1 MQLKISH
8 VTDYAY
14 AEPVRYALQRLRLT
28 PQDSPLQT
36 VRSWS
41 THVEGGAV
49 EARYIDHFG
58 NVVEL
63 VSASRNTEAIKV
75 VASGIVETHDKIGVC
90 GPHRAYMPLWLYQRD
105 TALTKPGKMIRE
117 LARSIEKGKPLEQL
131 HGLMTKLHEAMAY
144 VPGATQTHTLAEDA
158 LAAGKGV
165 CQDHAQ
171 AFAAAARVMGFPAR
185 YVSGYLMME
194 ETPDQAASHA
204 WAEAHVDGL
213 GWVGFD
219 AANDMSPD
227 DRYVHIAYGL
237 DYKDAAPISGI
248 RTGTGEEQLAVR
260 ITVEQ

>member
-8 VTDYAY
+8 VTEYVYAQ
-14 AEPVRYALQRLRLT
+14 PVRYALQRLRLT
-28 PQDSPLQT
+28 PQNSALQK
-36 VRSWS
+36 VQSWK
-41 THVEGGAV
+41 TEVEGGKV

-63 VSASRNTEAIKV
+63 VSASRDTEAIRV
-75 VASGIVETHDKIGVC
+75 VASGIVETYDKIGVS
-90 GPHRAYMPLWLYQRD
+90 GPHKAYMPLWLYQRES
-105 TALTKPGKMIRE
+105 ALTKPGKMIRE
-117 LARSIEKGKPLEQL
+117 LARSIEKGEPLDQL
-131 HGLMTKLHEAMAY
+131 HGLKTALHQAMAY
-144 VPGATQTHTLAEDA
+144 VPGATQTKTAAEDA
-158 LAAGKGV
+158 LASGKGV

-219 AANDMSPD
+219 PANDISPD

-248 RTGTGEEQLAVR
+248 RTGSGEEQLAVR

>member
-8 VTDYAY
+8 VTEYAY
-14 AEPVRYALQRLRLT
+14 AHPVRYALQRLRLT
-28 PQDSPLQT
+28 PQNSALQKVQFWKT
-36 VRSWS
+36 E
-41 THVEGGAV
+41 VEGGKV

-63 VSASRNTEAIKV
+63 VSASRDTEAIRV
-75 VASGIVETHDKIGVC
+75 VASGVVETYDKIGVS
-90 GPHRAYMPLWLYQRD
+90 GPHKAYMPLWLYQRES
-105 TALTKPGKMIRE
+105 ALTKPGKMIRE
-117 LARSIEKGKPLEQL
+117 LARGIEKGEPLDQL
-131 HGLMTKLHEAMAY
+131 HRLKTALHEAMAY
-144 VPGATQTHTLAEDA
+144 VPGATQTRTAAEDA
-158 LAAGKGV
+158 LASGKGV

-219 AANDMSPD
+219 PANNISPD

-237 DYKDAAPISGI
+237 DYRDAAPISGI
-248 RTGTGEEQLAVR
+248 RTGSGEEQLAVR

>member
-14 AEPVRYALQRLRLT
+14 AQPVRYALQRLRLT
-28 PQDSPLQT
+28 PQSSPLQT
-36 VRSWS
+36 VHSWQME
-41 THVEGGAV
+41 VEGGAV
-49 EARYIDHFG
+49 EVQYVDHFG

-63 VSASRNTEAIKV
+63 VSASRDTEAIRI
-75 VASGIVETHDKIGVC
+75 VASGIVETKDKSGVL

-117 LARSIEKGKPLEQL
+117 LARGIERTEPLEQL
-131 HGLMTKLHEAMAY
+131 HQLNTALHEAMSY
-144 VPGATQTHTLAEDA
+144 VPGATQTHTVAEDA
-158 LAAGKGV
+158 LAAGRGV

-171 AFAAAARVMGFPAR
+171 AFAAAARVMGYPAR
-185 YVSGYLMME
+185 YVSGYLMMDQIE
-194 ETPDQAASHA
+194 EQVASHA
-204 WAEAHVDGL
+204 WAEAHIDGL

-219 AANDMSPD
+219 PANDISPD
-227 DRYVHIAYGL
+227 ERYVHMAHGL

-248 RTGTGEEQLAVR
+248 RTGSGEELLAVH

>member
-8 VTDYAY
+8 VTDYVY
-14 AEPVRYALQRLRLT
+14 AQPVRYALQRLRLT
-28 PQDSPLQT
+28 PQSSQLQT
-36 VRSWS
+36 VHSWS
-41 THVEGGAV
+41 TEVEGGAV
-49 EARYIDHFG
+49 EARYVDHYG

-63 VSASRNTEAIKV
+63 VSASRDTEAIKV
-75 VASGIVETHDKIGVC
+75 VASGLVETSDKSGVA

-117 LARSIEKGKPLEQL
+117 LVRSIGKGEPLEQL
-131 HGLMTKLHEAMAY
+131 HGLMGALHRTMAY
-144 VPGATQTHTLAEDA
+144 VPGATQTQTIAEDA
-158 LAAGKGV
+158 LAAGEGV

-171 AFAAAARVMGFPAR
+171 AFAAAARVMGYPAR

-219 AANDMSPD
+219 PANDMCPD
-227 DRYVHIAYGL
+227 ERYVHIAHGL

-248 RTGTGEEQLAVR
+248 RTGFGEEQLAVH

>member
-8 VTDYAY
+8 VTEYAY
-14 AEPVRYALQRLRLT
+14 AQPVRYALQRLRLT
-28 PQDSPLQT
+28 PQSSQLQN
-36 VRSWS
+36 VHSWS
-41 THVEGGAV
+41 TEVEGGAV

-63 VSASRNTEAIKV
+63 VSASRDTEAIKV
-75 VASGIVETHDKIGVC
+75 VATGFVETYDKSGVA
-90 GPHRAYMPLWLYQRD
+90 GPHRAYMPLWLYQRES
-105 TALTKPGKMIRE
+105 ALTKPGKVIRE
-117 LARSIEKGKPLEQL
+117 LVRSVGKGEPLEQL
-131 HGLMTKLHEAMAY
+131 HGLMAALHKNMAY
-144 VPGATQTHTLAEDA
+144 VPGATQTQTLAEDA
-158 LAAGKGV
+158 LASGKGV

-171 AFAAAARVMGFPAR
+171 AFVAAARVMGYPAR

-194 ETPDQAASHA
+194 DTPDQAASHA

-219 AANDMSPD
+219 PANDMSPD

-248 RTGTGEEQLAVR
+248 RTGTGEEQLAVH

>member
-8 VTDYAY
+8 VTDYVY
-14 AEPVRYALQRLRLT
+14 AQPVRYALQRLRLT
-28 PQDSPLQT
+28 PQSSQLQT
-36 VRSWS
+36 VHSWS
-41 THVEGGAV
+41 TEVEGGAV
-49 EARYIDHFG
+49 EARYVDHYG

-63 VSASRNTEAIKV
+63 VSASRDTEAIKV
-75 VASGIVETHDKIGVC
+75 VASGLVETSDKSGVA

-105 TALTKPGKMIRE
+105 TALTKPGKMIKE
-117 LARSIEKGKPLEQL
+117 LVRSIGKGEPLEQL
-131 HGLMTKLHEAMAY
+131 HGLMGALHKTMAY
-144 VPGATQTHTLAEDA
+144 VPGATQTQTIAEDA
-158 LAAGKGV
+158 LAAGEGV

-171 AFAAAARVMGFPAR
+171 AFAAAARVMGYPAR

-219 AANDMSPD
+219 PANDMCPD
-227 DRYVHIAYGL
+227 ERYVHIAHGL

-248 RTGTGEEQLAVR
+248 RTGFGEEQLAVH

>member
-8 VTDYAY
+8 ITEYAY
-14 AEPVRYALQRLRLT
+14 AQPVRYALQRLRLT
-28 PQDSPLQT
+28 PQSSQLQS
-36 VRSWS
+36 VHSWS
-41 THVEGGAV
+41 TEVEGGTV

-63 VSASRNTEAIKV
+63 VSASRDTEAIKV
-75 VASGIVETHDKIGVC
+75 VATGLVGTSDNNGVA
-90 GPHRAYMPLWLYQRD
+90 GPHRTYMPLWLYQRE
-105 TALTKPGKMIRE
+105 TALTRPGKMIRE
-117 LARSIEKGKPLEQL
+117 LVRSVGKGEPLEQL
-131 HGLMTKLHEAMAY
+131 HGLMNTLNKTMAY
-144 VPGATQTHTLAEDA
+144 VPGATQTKTVAEDA
-158 LAAGKGV
+158 LAAAQGV

-171 AFAAAARVMGFPAR
+171 AFAAAARVMGYPAR

-194 ETPDQAASHA
+194 DDTDQAASHA
-204 WAEAHVDGL
+204 WAEAHVEGL

-219 AANDMSPD
+219 PANNMCPD
-227 DRYVHIAYGL
+227 DRYVHIAHGL

>member
-14 AEPVRYALQRLRLT
+14 MEPVRYALQRLRLT

-36 VRSWS
+36 VHSWS
-41 THVEGGAV
+41 TEVEGGAV
-49 EARYIDHFG
+49 EARYVDHFG
-58 NVVEL
+58 NVAQL
-63 VSASRNTEAIKV
+63 VSASRDTEAIKV
-75 VASGIVETHDKIGVC
+75 VASGIVETHDKIGVF

-117 LARSIEKGKPLEQL
+117 LARGIEKGKPLEQL
-131 HGLMTKLHEAMAY
+131 HGLMTRLHEAMAY
-144 VPGATQTHTLAEDA
+144 VPGATQTQTVAEDA
-158 LAAGKGV
+158 LAAGEGV

-194 ETPDQAASHA
+194 DTSDQAASHA
-204 WAEAHVDGL
+204 WAEAHVEGL

-219 AANDMSPD
+219 PANDMSPD

-248 RTGTGEEQLAVR
+248 RTGTGEEQLAVH

>member
-8 VTDYAY
+8 VTEYAY
-14 AEPVRYALQRLRLT
+14 AQPVRYALQRLRLT
-28 PQDSPLQT
+28 PQNSPLQT
-36 VRSWS
+36 VNSWAMK
-41 THVEGGAV
+41 VEGGTV
-49 EARYIDHFG
+49 EAQYTDHFG

-63 VSASRNTEAIKV
+63 VKASRDTKAIRV
-75 VASGIVETHDKIGVC
+75 VASGVVETFDKIGVS
-90 GPHRAYMPLWLYQRD
+90 GPHKSYMPLWLYQRES
-105 TALTKPGKMIRE
+105 ALTKPGKMIRE
-117 LARSIEKGKPLEQL
+117 LARGIGKGEPLDQL
-131 HGLMTKLHEAMAY
+131 HSLKTALHQAMAY
-144 VPGATQTHTLAEDA
+144 VPGATQTQTVAEDA
-158 LAAGKGV
+158 LASGKGV

-171 AFAAAARVMGFPAR
+171 TFAAAARVMGFPAR

-219 AANDMSPD
+219 PANDISPD
-227 DRYVHIAYGL
+227 ERYVHIAYGL

-248 RTGTGEEQLAVR
+248 RTGTGEELLAVR

>member
-8 VTDYAY
+8 VTEYAY
-14 AEPVRYALQRLRLT
+14 AQPVRYALQRLRLT
-28 PQDSPLQT
+28 PQSSQLQN
-36 VRSWS
+36 VHSWS
-41 THVEGGAV
+41 TEVEGGAV

-63 VSASRNTEAIKV
+63 VSASRDTEAIKV
-75 VASGIVETHDKIGVC
+75 VATGFVETYDKSGVA
-90 GPHRAYMPLWLYQRD
+90 GPHRAYMPLWLYQRES
-105 TALTKPGKMIRE
+105 ALTKPGKVIRE
-117 LARSIEKGKPLEQL
+117 LVRSVGKGEPLEQL
-131 HGLMTKLHEAMAY
+131 HGLMAALHKNLAY
-144 VPGATQTHTLAEDA
+144 VPGSTQTPTLAEDA
-158 LAAGKGV
+158 LASGKGV

-171 AFAAAARVMGFPAR
+171 AFVAAARVMGYPAR

-194 ETPDQAASHA
+194 DTPDQAASHA

-219 AANDMSPD
+219 PANDMSPD

-248 RTGTGEEQLAVR
+248 RTGTGEEQLAVH

>member
-8 VTDYAY
+8 VTDYVY
-14 AEPVRYALQRLRLT
+14 AQPVRYALQRLRLT
-28 PQDSPLQT
+28 PQSSQLQT
-36 VRSWS
+36 VHSWS
-41 THVEGGAV
+41 TEVEGGAV
-49 EARYIDHFG
+49 EARYVDHYG

-63 VSASRNTEAIKV
+63 VSASRDTEAIKV
-75 VASGIVETHDKIGVC
+75 VASGLVETSDKSGVA

-117 LARSIEKGKPLEQL
+117 LVRSIGKGEPLEQL
-131 HGLMTKLHEAMAY
+131 HGLMGALHKTMAY
-144 VPGATQTHTLAEDA
+144 VPGATQTQTIAEDA
-158 LAAGKGV
+158 LAAGEGV

-171 AFAAAARVMGFPAR
+171 AFAAAARVMGYPAR

-219 AANDMSPD
+219 PANDMCPD
-227 DRYVHIAYGL
+227 ERYVHIAHGL

-248 RTGTGEEQLAVR
+248 RTGFGEEQLAVH

>member
-8 VTDYAY
+8 VTEYAY
-14 AEPVRYALQRLRLT
+14 AQPVRYALQRLRLT
-28 PQDSPLQT
+28 PQSSPLQT
-36 VRSWS
+36 VHSWA
-41 THVEGGAV
+41 TEVEGGAV

-58 NVVEL
+58 NIVEL
-63 VSASRNTEAIKV
+63 VSASRDTEAIRV
-75 VASGIVETHDKIGVC
+75 VATGLVETSDKTGVS
-90 GPHRAYMPLWLYQRD
+90 GPHRAYMPLWLYQRESE
-105 TALTKPGKMIRE
+105 LTKPGKMIRE
-117 LARSIEKGKPLEQL
+117 MARSVGKGEPLEQL
-131 HGLMTKLHEAMAY
+131 HGLMGALHKAMAY
-144 VPGATQTHTLAEDA
+144 VPGATQTKTLAEDA
-158 LAAGKGV
+158 LAAGEGV

-171 AFAAAARVMGFPAR
+171 AFVAAARVMGYPAR
-185 YVSGYLMME
+185 YISGYLMME

-219 AANDMSPD
+219 PANDMSPD
-227 DRYVHIAYGL
+227 DRYVHIAHGL

>member
-8 VTDYAY
+8 VTEYAY
-14 AEPVRYALQRLRLT
+14 AQPVRYALQRLRLT

-36 VRSWS
+36 VNSWAMQ
-41 THVEGGAV
+41 VEGGIV
-49 EARYIDHFG
+49 EAQYTDHFG

-63 VSASRNTEAIKV
+63 VSASRDTEAIKV
-75 VASGIVETHDKIGVC
+75 VASGIVETYDKIGVS
-90 GPHRAYMPLWLYQRD
+90 GPHRGYMPLWLYQRES
-105 TALTKPGKMIRE
+105 ALTKPGKMIRE
-117 LARSIEKGKPLEQL
+117 LARGVGKGEPLEQL
-131 HGLMTKLHEAMAY
+131 HGLMTSLHQAMAY
-144 VPGATQTHTLAEDA
+144 VPGATQTQTIAEDA
-158 LAAGKGV
+158 LASGKGV

-171 AFAAAARVMGFPAR
+171 AFAAAARVMGYPAR

-219 AANDMSPD
+219 PANDMSPD

>member
-14 AEPVRYALQRLRLT
+14 MEPVRYALQRLRLT

-36 VRSWS
+36 VLSWS
-41 THVEGGAV
+41 TEVEGGTV
-49 EARYIDHFG
+49 EARYVDHFG
-58 NVVEL
+58 NVAQL
-63 VSASRNTEAIKV
+63 ISASRDTTAIKV
-75 VASGIVETHDKIGVC
+75 VATGIVETHDKIGVL

-117 LARSIEKGKPLEQL
+117 LARSIDKGKPLEQL
-131 HGLMTKLHEAMAY
+131 HSLMTKLHEAMAY
-144 VPGATQTHTLAEDA
+144 VPGATQTQTVAEDA
-158 LAAGKGV
+158 LAAGQGV

-171 AFAAAARVMGFPAR
+171 AFAATARVMGFPAR

-204 WAEAHVDGL
+204 WAEAHVEGL

-219 AANDMSPD
+219 PANDISPD

-248 RTGTGEEQLAVR
+248 RTGTGEEQLAVH

>member
-14 AEPVRYALQRLRLT
+14 MEPVRYALQRLRLT

-36 VRSWS
+36 VHSWA
-41 THVEGGAV
+41 TEVEGGTV
-49 EARYIDHFG
+49 EARYVDHFG
-58 NVVEL
+58 NVAQL
-63 VSASRNTEAIKV
+63 VSASRDTNAIRV
-75 VASGIVETHDKIGVC
+75 VASGIVETHDKIGVL

-131 HGLMTKLHEAMAY
+131 HGLMTRLHEAMAY
-144 VPGATQTHTLAEDA
+144 VPGATQTQTVAEDA
-158 LAAGKGV
+158 LAAGQGV

-194 ETPDQAASHA
+194 DTSDQAASHA
-204 WAEAHVDGL
+204 WAEVHVEGL

-248 RTGTGEEQLAVR
+248 RTGSGEEQLAVH

>member
-14 AEPVRYALQRLRLT
+14 AHPVRYALQRLRLT
-28 PQDSPLQT
+28 PQDSPLQS

-41 THVEGGAV
+41 TEVEGGAV

-63 VSASRNTEAIKV
+63 VSASRDTEAIRV
-75 VASGIVETHDKIGVC
+75 VASGIVETHDKIGVS
-90 GPHRAYMPLWLYQRD
+90 GPHRAYMPLWLYQRES
-105 TALTKPGKMIRE
+105 ALTKPGKMIRE
-117 LARSIEKGKPLEQL
+117 LARGIEKGKPLEQL
-131 HGLMTKLHEAMAY
+131 HGLMTRLHEAMAY

-158 LAAGKGV
+158 LASGKGV

-171 AFAAAARVMGFPAR
+171 TFAAAARVMGFPAR

-194 ETPDQAASHA
+194 DTPDQAASHA
-204 WAEAHVDGL
+204 WAEAHVEGL

-219 AANDMSPD
+219 PANDMSPD

-248 RTGTGEEQLAVR
+248 RTGSGEEQLAVR